1 MSNYNPKYYSKRK
14 ADAAKK
20 ARVCIRKECNKP
32 NLSPYKRVETCSRSC
47 GALWK
52 SEKEAKAKVAKAK
65 VAKAGEVDKF
75 PSLMRWFLYGRTYKQ

>member
-14 ADAAKK
+14 ADGAKK

-32 NLSPYKRVETCSRSC
+32 NLSPYKLVETCSRSC

-52 SEKEAKAKVAKAK
+52 SEKEAKAK